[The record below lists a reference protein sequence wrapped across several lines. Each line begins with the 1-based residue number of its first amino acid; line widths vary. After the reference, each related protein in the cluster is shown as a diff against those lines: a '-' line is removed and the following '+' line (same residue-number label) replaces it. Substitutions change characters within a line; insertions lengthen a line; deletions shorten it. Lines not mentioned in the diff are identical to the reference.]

1 MSLSLDNTSPGSL
14 ENELARGHLSPA
26 YLVLGPEDYLARQA
40 VDILKRH
47 IVSPDLAAFN
57 VSEFDAAS
65 SLMAEVVGAAKTL
78 PMMSPRRLVVVN
90 NLHLLPE
97 TEREPLLEYLSAP
110 SDRCV
115 LVLTAPDLDRRT
127 SFFKGLREKAKVL
140 ENPKLKGAA
149 LERWVA
155 NHMRSH
161 GYTAA
166 PGALKRLLEAVGT
179 DLQTL
184 ANEMEKLALYA
195 GNASVITEEAVDEL
209 AGASRQRGIFELT
222 DSLGKRDAKASLRNL
237 ASLLNSGESP
247 LMIVTMMA
255 RHYRQILI
263 VKEML
268 ESRRNPSEI
277 SETAQV
283 PKFILEDFIRQA
295 RSIDREA
302 ARGMYLKLAETDRR
316 FKSTNADHRMVLE
329 SLICSL

>member
-1 MSLSLDNTSPGSL
+1 MNFHLENGSPGNL
-14 ENELARGHLSPA
+14 EHELAQGRLSPA
-26 YLVLGPEDYLARQA
+26 YLILGPEMYLARQA
-40 VDILKRH
+40 VDTLRRH
-47 IVSPDLAAFN
+47 IVNPELAAFN
-57 VSEFDAAS
+57 ESEFDAAAS
-65 SLMAEVVGAAKTL
+65 PMAEVLSAARTL
-78 PMMSPRRLVVVN
+78 PMMSPRRIVVVKD
-90 NLHLLPE
+90 LQLLPE

-110 SDRCV
+110 AERCV
-115 LVLTAPDLDRRT
+115 LILTAVDLDRRT
-127 SFFKGLREKAKVL
+127 TFFKGLKGKAQVL
-140 ENPKLKGAA
+140 EYAKLKGAA
-149 LERWVA
+149 LERWA
-155 NHMRSH
+155 ASRMRSC

-166 PGALKRLLEAVGT
+166 PGALKRLLETVGA

-195 GNASVITEEAVDEL
+195 GKSGVITEEAVDEL

-222 DSLGKRDAKASLRNL
+222 DSLGRRDARAALRIL

-268 ESRRNPSEI
+268 ESRRKPSEI
-277 SETAQV
+277 SEAAQV
-283 PKFILEDFIRQA
+283 PSFIFEDFIRQA

-302 ARGMYLKLAETDRR
+302 ARAMYLKLADADRR

-329 SLICSL
+329 SLICAL